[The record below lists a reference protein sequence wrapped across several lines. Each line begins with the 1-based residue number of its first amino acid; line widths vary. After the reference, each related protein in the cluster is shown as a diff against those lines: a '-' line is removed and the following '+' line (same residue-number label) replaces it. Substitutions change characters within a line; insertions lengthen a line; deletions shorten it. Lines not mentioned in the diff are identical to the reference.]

1 MSRYTTEVRFI
12 CEQCIGLE
20 QSQDRPAVESIL
32 KQAYPLIFDS
42 DLGLYNPDTNKVDTN
57 SSHKEELFT
66 KILRHYYTREIG
78 LETAGLWKLKL
89 NTRMREILPY
99 YNQLYQSAN
108 IEYNP
113 LLNIDVT
120 DTHDEDRTDDKSK
133 VGTLDSTV
141 TGSNDI
147 TQSNSYGQT
156 TETQTPNH
164 TTAEAYSDT
173 PQGSLSGVQ
182 DKTYLTSYKET
193 TVTGGGDTIVGAQ
206 HSDTL
211 TTDQDT
217 RTVTD
222 TGTTATEDNKYTTDY
237 THRKYGKDG
246 TMTYQEMILKY
257 RETFLNID
265 MMIIDELKDLFM
277 GLW

>member
-12 CEQCIGLE
+12 CEQTIGLE
-20 QSQDRPAVESIL
+20 QSADRTSVEDIL
-32 KQAYPLIFDS
+32 IQAYPLIFDS
-42 DLGLYNPDTNKVDTN
+42 NLELYDPANNTVSTT

-120 DTHDEDRTDDKSK
+120 DTHDEDRTDDKTK

-141 TGSNDI
+141 TGDNDI
-147 TQSNSYGQT
+147 TQTNSYGQT
-156 TETQTPNH
+156 TQTQTPNH

-182 DKTYLTSYKET
+182 DKTYLTNYKET
-193 TVTGGGDTIVGAQ
+193 TVTGGGDTIVDAS

-211 TTDQDT
+211 TTDQTT
-217 RTVTD
+217 RAVTD
-222 TGTTATEDNKYTTDY
+222 EDTTATEDNKYTTDY

-265 MMIIDELKDLFM
+265 MMIVDELKDLFM

>member
-1 MSRYTTEVRFI
+1 MSKYTTEVRFI
-12 CEQCIGLE
+12 CEESIGLE
-20 QSQDRPAVESIL
+20 KSVDRPSVESVL
-32 KQAYPLIFDS
+32 KQAYPLIFDP
-42 DLGLYNPDTNKVDTN
+42 DLMLYDPATDTVNTA
-57 SSHKEELFT
+57 SAHKEELFT

-89 NTRMREILPY
+89 NTRMRELLPY
-99 YNQLYQSAN
+99 YNQLYKSAN

-113 LLNIDVT
+113 LLNVDLT

-141 TGSNDI
+141 TGDNDV
-147 TQSNSYGQT
+147 TQINSYGQQT
-156 TETQTPNH
+156 QTQTPNH
-164 TTAEAYSDT
+164 TTQEAYSDT

-182 DKTYLTSYKET
+182 DKTYLTNYKET
-193 TVTGGGDTIVGAQ
+193 TVTGGGDTVVDAS
-206 HSDTL
+206 HNDTL
-211 TTDQDT
+211 TTDQQT
-217 RTVTD
+217 RAVTD
-222 TGTTATEDNKYTTDY
+222 EDTKTTEDNKYTTDY
-237 THRKYGKDG
+237 LHRKYGKDG

>member
-1 MSRYTTEVRFI
+1 MSKYTTEVRFI
-12 CEQCIGLE
+12 CEQSIGLE
-20 QSQDRPAVESIL
+20 KSADRTSVESIL
-32 KQAYPLIFDS
+32 KQAYPLIFDP
-42 DLGLYNPDTNKVDTN
+42 DLEVYNPDTKQPSMV
-57 SSHKEELFT
+57 SPHKEELFT

-99 YNQLYQSAN
+99 YNQLYHSAN
-108 IEYNP
+108 LEYNP

-133 VGTLDSTV
+133 TGTLDSTV
-141 TGSNDI
+141 RGTNDV
-147 TQSNSYGQT
+147 TQNNSYGQT
-156 TETQTPNH
+156 TTTATPNH

-193 TVTGGGDTIVGAQ
+193 SVTGGGDITVEAA
-206 HSDTL
+206 HSDTA
-211 TTDQDT
+211 TTDQNT
-217 RTVTD
+217 TAITD
-222 TGTTATEDNKYTTDY
+222 EDTTATEDNKYTTDY
-237 THRKYGKDG
+237 THRKFGKDG

>member
-1 MSRYTTEVRFI
+1 MSRYTTEVRYI
-12 CEQCIGLE
+12 CEQAIGLE
-20 QSQDRPAVESIL
+20 KSQDRPAVESIL

-57 SSHKEELFT
+57 SPHKEELFT

-133 VGTLDSTV
+133 IGTLDSTV
-141 TGSNDI
+141 TGANDV

-193 TVTGGGDTIVGAQ
+193 TVSGGGDTIVDAS

-222 TGTTATEDNKYTTDY
+222 TDTETTEDNKYTTDY

-265 MMIIDELKDLFM
+265 MMVIDELKDLFM

>member
-12 CEQCIGLE
+12 CEQTIGLE
-20 QSQDRPAVESIL
+20 QSADRTSVEDIL
-32 KQAYPLIFDS
+32 VQAYPLIFDS
-42 DLGLYNPDTNKVDTN
+42 NLELYDPANNTVSTT

-113 LLNIDVT
+113 LQNIDVT
-120 DTHDEDRTDDKSK
+120 DTHDEDRTDDKTK
-133 VGTLDSTV
+133 VGILDSTV
-141 TGSNDI
+141 TGDNDI
-147 TQSNSYGQT
+147 TQTNSYGQT
-156 TETQTPNH
+156 TQTQTPNH

-182 DKTYLTSYKET
+182 DKTYLTNYKET
-193 TVTGGGDTIVGAQ
+193 TVTGGGDTIVDAS

-211 TTDQDT
+211 TTDQTTKAVTEEDT
-217 RTVTD
+217 K
-222 TGTTATEDNKYTTDY
+222 ATEDNKYTTDY

-265 MMIIDELKDLFM
+265 MMIVDELKDLFM

>member
-12 CEQCIGLE
+12 CQQCIGLE

-42 DLGLYNPDTNKVDTN
+42 DLGLYNPDTNQVDTN
-57 SSHKEELFT
+57 SPHKEELFT

-141 TGSNDI
+141 TGTNDI

-206 HSDTL
+206 HSDNL

>member
-1 MSRYTTEVRFI
+1 MSKYTTEVRFI
-12 CEQCIGLE
+12 CEEAIGLE
-20 QSQDRPAVESIL
+20 KSVDRTSVESVL
-32 KQAYPLIFDS
+32 KQAYPLIFDP
-42 DLGLYNPDTNKVDTN
+42 DLLLYDPATDTVNTA

-89 NTRMREILPY
+89 NTRMRELLPY
-99 YNQLYQSAN
+99 YNQLYKSAN

-113 LLNIDVT
+113 LLNVDLT
-120 DTHDEDRTDDKSK
+120 DTHVEDRTDDKSK
-133 VGTLDSTV
+133 IGTLDSTV
-141 TGSNDI
+141 TGNNDV
-147 TQSNSYGQT
+147 TQTNSYGEQT
-156 TETQTPNH
+156 QTQTPNH
-164 TTAEAYSDT
+164 TTQEAYSDT

-182 DKTYLTSYKET
+182 DKTSLTNYKET
-193 TVTGGGDTIVGAQ
+193 TVTGGGDTVVDAS

-211 TTDQDT
+211 VTDQET
-217 RTVTD
+217 KTVTGED
-222 TGTTATEDNKYTTDY
+222 TKTTEDNKYTTDY
-237 THRKYGKDG
+237 LHRKYGKDG

-265 MMIIDELKDLFM
+265 MMIIDELKDLFF